1 MANIEMKTHET
12 VEILITSDVLSR
24 YKISRSTLYFWSTP
38 ARMPSYFSQPFPK
51 PRINGSPKRW
61 RLSDLLQWEEQV
73 GVNPVDDQ
81 SAFQDDSATQQA
93 NASDHQDNRAGYI
106 EP

>member
-1 MANIEMKTHET
+1 MNETTNAT

-38 ARMPSYFSQPFPK
+38 SRMPSYFSQPFPK

-61 RLSDLLQWEEQV
+61 RLSDLLEWEENV
-73 GVNPVDDQ
+73 GVKPEADQ
-81 SAFQDDSATQQA
+81 SAFPDGSATPQA
-93 NASDHQDNRAGYI
+93 NAADHPCSHAGYTA
-106 EP
+106 P